1 MEIEESSS
9 QLEQMKYLNEAVGV
23 PKNIIPVAKEVH
35 SLLTSFVKEIPNPL
49 KKYSGTYEDRD
60 FVIASENDLKQ
71 TIIKQVEF
79 SYSPFVKSQPRKD
92 ICNCIGISMDREQRI
107 EGNRIVSVGKK
118 NCLRISIH
126 TEICSNDCSQKQ
138 LVDCVLDYC
147 TVPVIAHE
155 LKHKFDTDA
164 RRSIEFKQFLE
175 YQAKARALMSN
186 SDILFIKAFHD
197 FLFKSYFVS
206 DIESSVH
213 AVELAAEMSEKKIK
227 KVEFYKFFRSSPIY
241 QQLQDCKSYT
251 FVSFV
256 SNLHN
261 DQDKIDNLLE
271 INGFDSDLPDQQKVE
286 EAIKLFTKELLNA
299 SEEYIS
305 SIAHDD
311 KDQKQFIK
319 DFAKS
324 LKLHST
330 DPFAYFK
337 KSCDA
342 IAVKGEKVFKKI
354 AKIYSLAE
362 SVEPRIH
369 CAFLVPPRR
378 FDLSF
383 ADYYK
388 RKQK

>member
-1 MEIEESSS
+1 
-9 QLEQMKYLNEAVGV
+9 
-23 PKNIIPVAKEVH
+23 
-35 SLLTSFVKEIPNPL
+35 
-49 KKYSGTYEDRD
+49 
-60 FVIASENDLKQ
+60 
-71 TIIKQVEF
+71 
-79 SYSPFVKSQPRKD
+79 
-92 ICNCIGISMDREQRI
+92 
-107 EGNRIVSVGKK
+107 
-118 NCLRISIH
+118 
-126 TEICSNDCSQKQ
+126 
-138 LVDCVLDYC
+138 
-147 TVPVIAHE
+147 
-155 LKHKFDTDA
+155 
-164 RRSIEFKQFLE
+164 
-175 YQAKARALMSN
+175 
-186 SDILFIKAFHD
+186 
-197 FLFKSYFVS
+197 
-206 DIESSVH
+206 
-213 AVELAAEMSEKKIK
+213 MSEKKIK

-256 SNLHN
+256 SNLHD

-324 LKLHST
+324 LKLHSA

-383 ADYYK
+383 ADYFK
-388 RKQK
+388 SKQK